1 MTDALKIATRV
12 RTALGRI
19 VNDRL
24 GDARETTR
32 GATLAARFDGAQFN
46 VEVELLSRSA
56 DPRPF
61 GFDHIMGDRA
71 RVDQIRIAEL
81 AAKSVAGLAFVS
93 KDETHAR
100 DLEVWHRRG
109 VAAFIVHTARGE
121 RYMVS
126 AAASR

>member
-24 GDARETTR
+24 GDARETPR
-32 GATLAARFDGAQFN
+32 GATLPARFDGVQFN
-46 VEVELLSRSA
+46 VDVELLTKHA
-56 DPRPF
+56 DPRPL

-93 KDETHAR
+93 KDETHVH

>member
-19 VNDRL
+19 VHDRL
-24 GDARETTR
+24 GDGRMTTR
-32 GATLAARFDGAQFN
+32 GAELVARFDGEQFT
-46 VEVELLSRSA
+46 VEVELLTRNA

-61 GFDHIMGDRA
+61 GYDHLFGERA
-71 RVDQIRIAEL
+71 RVDQIRIAEI

-93 KDETHAR
+93 KDETHVR
-100 DLEVWHRRG
+100 DLDVWHRRG
-109 VAAFIVHTARGE
+109 VAAFIVHTNAGE

-126 AAASR
+126 ATPSR